1 MATTEERL
9 AALEQKM
16 QMLTTPPDDYY
27 MSRWTGEQIDNA
39 VAKINS
45 ADGLVTAF
53 NGRSGA
59 VMPQEGDYTAQMVGA
74 APAGFGLG
82 TLGKVITDLNDATLN
97 GWYYFGSGTLNTPTG
112 ISNSEYGS
120 VLVVSRD
127 GNSKTQYY
135 TTSNVGTTVGYD
147 AVRYMIGGIWQPW
160 EYVNPPM
167 QLGVEYRTTERF
179 MSRPVYT
186 KLIDCG
192 QLSDGKIVNHGIEN
206 YQYTVRYQGYRS
218 YQALPSIYNKNLDDS
233 WSSYVAVVS
242 ATQIQF
248 ACGTSAAG
256 GACQVQLWYTK
267 TTD

>member
-39 VAKINS
+39 VARIV
-45 ADGLVTAF
+45 AT
-53 NGRSGA
+53 SGTGA
-59 VMPQEGDYTAQMVGA
+59 ITPDAIGA

-82 TLGKVITDLNDATLN
+82 TQGKAITDLNDATLN
-97 GWYYFGSGTLNTPTG
+97 GWYYFGGGTLNTPTG

-120 VLVVSRD
+120 ALVVSRD

-135 TTSNVGTTVGYD
+135 TASNVGTTVGYD

-167 QLGVEYRTTERF
+167 QLGIEYRTTERYNGN
-179 MSRPVYT
+179 PVYA
-186 KLIDCG
+186 KLVDCG
-192 QLSDGKIVNHGIEN
+192 VMPNNTVKTIGNVMPNIEDICLLVGSMR
-206 YQYTVRYQGYRS
+206 TG
-218 YQALPSIYNKNLDDS
+218 
-233 WSSYVAVVS
+233 
-242 ATQIQF
+242 
-248 ACGTSAAG
+248 AG
-256 GACQVQLWYTK
+256 GAFLALNSEVTVNNAGPNIQITTTTDYSSWNLIVLVKYTK